1 MIPSTNSAAEF
12 KFHDV
17 PSSTDEPPTENSP
30 DANPP
35 EVDLRDQLE
44 EIAVKRRRTP
54 RRVRVSQ
61 SVKFRLA
68 SRVFVIVA
76 LALFLGGFLL
86 TRWVETTLTN
96 DVRNRNEIILTAMV
110 DALSRGEVPAELF
123 ARARDFS
130 VPLDEQTRTNIFGQN
145 LNPQDVISSTYFYIE
160 GEGITDL
167 EIQGVNSSGQL
178 VFFGRE
184 GPPRQVEE
192 SAIRVTKELQTSL
205 GTLTLHA
212 VSPTENIERSIGA
225 LTGALWLGL
234 PVLAMASGLM
244 TWIVADQALVPV
256 GIMTRRV
263 RELTAT
269 TLDARV
275 PVPDTRDE
283 LAELASTMNQ
293 MLDRLHYASLAQ
305 RQFVSDASH
314 ELRSPVAS
322 IRTQLE
328 TAMMFPDDVDWPE
341 IAKIVLA
348 EDARIEHLV
357 GNLLAM
363 ARLEEGRHGPQSEV
377 DLDEL
382 VLGQVPRITQV
393 AVDARGV
400 RGGRVWANV
409 DELTSVVRN
418 LLDNAVRHAQ
428 SRVAV
433 AVYET
438 GPWVAYVVDDD
449 GPGVPDDER
458 DRIFDRFARLQEGR
472 SRDQGGSGL
481 GLALSKRIVDHS
493 GGRIEVADSPLG
505 GARFI
510 AWFPSSSWAGEED
523 HDDTAVDGYDS
534 HDTNANT

>member
-1 MIPSTNSAAEF
+1 MS
-12 KFHDV
+12 
-17 PSSTDEPPTENSP
+17 SSTEEPPTEHNGTERP
-30 DANPP
+30 E
-35 EVDLRDQLE
+35 EVDLLDQLE
-44 EIAVKRRRTP
+44 EIAVKRRRRP
-54 RRVRVSQ
+54 IRRVRFFQ

-68 SRVFVIVA
+68 AWVFVIVA
-76 LALFLGGFLL
+76 LSLFLGGFLL
-86 TRWVETTLTN
+86 TRWVESTLVN
-96 DVRNRNEIILTAMV
+96 DVRHRNEVILTAMV
-110 DALSRGEVPAELF
+110 DALGRGEVPAELF
-123 ARARDFS
+123 ASARDFS
-130 VPLDEQTRTNIFGQN
+130 VPIDEQTRTNIFGQN
-145 LNPQDVISSTYFYIE
+145 LNPQDVISSTYFYLE

-167 EIQGVNSSGQL
+167 EIQGVNSQGQL
-178 VFFGRE
+178 VFFGRQ
-184 GPPRQVEE
+184 GPPREVEE

-212 VSPTENIERSIGA
+212 VSPTQNIDRSIGA

-234 PVLAMASGLM
+234 PVLALASGVI

-256 GIMTRRV
+256 GVMTRRV

-275 PVPDTRDE
+275 PVPETDDE
-283 LAELASTMNQ
+283 LAELAATMNQ
-293 MLDRLHYASLAQ
+293 MLDRLQYASLAQ

-328 TAMMFPDDVDWPE
+328 TAMMFPDDVDWLE
-341 IAKIVLA
+341 IARIVLA
-348 EDARIEHLV
+348 EDTRIEHLV

-382 VLGQVPRITQV
+382 VLSQIPRITQA

-400 RGGRVWANV
+400 RGGRVWANA

-418 LLDNAVRHAQ
+418 LLDNAVRH
-428 SRVAV
+428 SESKVSV

-449 GPGVPDDER
+449 GPGIPAAER

-481 GLALSKRIVDHS
+481 GLALSRRIVDHS

-510 AWFPSSSWAGEED
+510 AWLPSSSWSGDDLHAD
-523 HDDTAVDGYDS
+523 TFDDDTLGS
-534 HDTNANT
+534 G